1 MPKNPVAD
9 KATKIALIG
18 IGKIAID
25 QHIPALGNS
34 TNWDLSA
41 AVSRNEKV
49 AGIDNFTDFK
59 TMLQEREDIGVVS
72 ICLPPVPRFEY
83 AKLALEAGRH
93 VMLEKPPGATLSE
106 VYALE
111 AMAKDKG
118 LTLYATWHSRE
129 SAQVANVKK
138 YLADKKLKSLKIIW
152 KEDVRR
158 WHPGQE
164 WIFEPGGMGVF
175 DPGINAL
182 SIMTEILPTPIHLK
196 NAVLQFPEN
205 RQTPIAADLEF
216 THPDGANVSAEFE
229 WRHEGLQTWAFEI
242 QTDDASVLL
251 SEGGAKLQINGVE
264 QSQSDDIAL
273 SGEYPRLYQ
282 NLAQLIANGESDVD
296 TSPML
301 HVADAFTLGSRKV
314 VPAFNF

>member
-1 MPKNPVAD
+1 MAKNMAL
-9 KATKIALIG
+9 KIALIG
-18 IGKIAID
+18 VGKIAID
-25 QHIPALGNS
+25 QHIPALKKS
-34 TNWDLSA
+34 SEWDLSA

-49 AGIDNFTDFK
+49 DGIECFTDFK
-59 TMLQEREDIGVVS
+59 TMLETRKDISVVS
-72 ICLPPVPRFEY
+72 LCLPPVPRFEY
-83 AKLALEAGRH
+83 AKMALDAGRH

-106 VYALE
+106 VYALHN
-111 AMAKDKG
+111 MAKEKG
-118 LTLYATWHSRE
+118 LSLYATWHSRQA
-129 SAQVANVKK
+129 AQVANAKK

-158 WHPGQE
+158 WHPDQE

-196 NAVLQFPEN
+196 NAVLQFPNN

-216 THPDGANVSAEFE
+216 THPDGAKITAEFE

-242 QTDDASVLL
+242 ETNDGTLEL
-251 SEGGAKLQINGVE
+251 TKGGAKLQINGVD
-264 QSQSDDIAL
+264 QSESNDDAL
-273 SGEYPRLYQ
+273 SGEYPRLYA
-282 NLAQLIANGESDVD
+282 NMARLVANGESDVD
-296 TSPML
+296 TSPMR

>member
-1 MPKNPVAD
+1 MAKNMAL
-9 KATKIALIG
+9 KIALIG
-18 IGKIAID
+18 VGKIAID
-25 QHIPALGNS
+25 QHIPALANS
-34 TNWDLSA
+34 AQWDLSA

-49 AGIDNFTDFK
+49 DGIDNFTDFK
-59 TMLQEREDIGVVS
+59 TMLDARSDISVVS
-72 ICLPPVPRFEY
+72 LCMPPVPRFEY
-83 AKLALEAGRH
+83 AKMALDAGRH

-106 VYALE
+106 VYALHD
-111 AMAKDKG
+111 MAKEKG

-129 SAQVANVKK
+129 AAQVANAKK

-164 WIFEPGGMGVF
+164 WVFEPGGMGVF

-205 RQTPIAADLEF
+205 RQTPIAAYLEF
-216 THPDGANVSAEFE
+216 THPDGADISAEFE

-242 QTDDASVLL
+242 GTNDGSLIL
-251 SEGGAKLQINGVE
+251 NEGGAKLQINGVE
-264 QSQSDDIAL
+264 QSQPASDAL
-273 SGEYPRLYQ
+273 AGEYPRLYA
-282 NLAQLIANGESDVD
+282 NMAQLIANGESDVD
-296 TSPML
+296 TSPMR

>member
-1 MPKNPVAD
+1 MAKNMAL
-9 KATKIALIG
+9 KIALIG
-18 IGKIAID
+18 VGKIAID
-25 QHIPALGNS
+25 QHIPALANS
-34 TNWDLSA
+34 AQWDLSA
-41 AVSRNEKV
+41 VVSRNEKV
-49 AGIDNFTDFK
+49 DGIDNFIDFK
-59 TMLQEREDIGVVS
+59 TMLQAREDIGVVS
-72 ICLPPVPRFEY
+72 LCMPPVPRFEY
-83 AKLALEAGRH
+83 AKMALDAGRH

-106 VYALE
+106 VYALHD
-111 AMAKDKG
+111 MAKEKG

-129 SAQVANVKK
+129 AAQVANAKK

-182 SIMTEILPTPIHLK
+182 SIMTEILPVPIHLK

-205 RQTPIAADLEF
+205 RQTPIAAYLEF
-216 THPDGANVSAEFE
+216 THPDGADISAEFE

-242 QTDDASVLL
+242 GTNDGSLIL
-251 SEGGAKLQINGVE
+251 NEGGAKLQINGVE
-264 QSQSDDIAL
+264 QSQPASAAL
-273 SGEYPRLYQ
+273 AGEYPRLYG

-296 TSPML
+296 TSPMR